1 MEELSKSSSDNVL
14 LTNLYH
20 VHLQALNLHNVD
32 KNDNIDRQELQAAL
46 DDVSKTFVFTCDNM
60 STYITVVYK

>member
-1 MEELSKSSSDNVL
+1 MKEHSNPSSDNVL